1 MESRDTRRE
10 QNQLTFRR
18 GNEVLRDVVGFLMIA
33 GHQRSEGERVVD
45 TLSEY
50 EVAPKTRLTGRCAK
64 RRCTRLRGHSERVTG
79 SDRPAAFAVLAA

>member
-1 MESRDTRRE
+1 VPTTGASDV
-10 QNQLTFRR
+10 
-18 GNEVLRDVVGFLMIA
+18 EVTLEEWEGVPACPSHFLMIA